1 MATKDTLLEEAREA
15 IKGPVKEGYSSL
27 LFTLKQQQPLQKENN
42 GVWALPEGDAY
53 YA

>member
-27 LFTLKQQQPLQKENN
+27 LFTLKQQQPLQKENS